1 MQTQNRTNR
10 HRLESS
16 AHVLHPNLNSSN
28 IDGGSV
34 LPAVLISICGPT
46 ASGKTGLAIA
56 LAQRLPSVILSADSR
71 QVYRDFDIGTA
82 KPSVSERSLV
92 PHHLIDLCEPTETLT
107 VAAYQQQAQALI
119 HGIHAAGAAVPLLV
133 GGTGLYIKS
142 VVRGM
147 MIPQVPPQPTLRT
160 QLATLDQPWR
170 YQLLCQVDAAAGDRI
185 HPNDQVRTLRAL
197 EVFYVTGIPISHQ
210 QGEHTPTY
218 PILQIGLDC
227 IEPNRP
233 GPDRIEPGREL
244 NVGLGSSSLGSLSHD
259 GKPELDPLTERIQT
273 RTEQMIALG
282 FVEEVRQLC
291 QRYGDDLPLLNTLGY
306 REMRDHLHG
315 QCSLSEAIAQTVLH
329 TRQFAKRQRTWFRA
343 DPAIRWF
350 NASNPDVV
358 DQVWAVVQVFLQQ
371 QISLGR

>member
-1 MQTQNRTNR
+1 
-10 HRLESS
+10 
-16 AHVLHPNLNSSN
+16 
-28 IDGGSV
+28 
-34 LPAVLISICGPT
+34 
-46 ASGKTGLAIA
+46 LAIA
-56 LAQRLPSVILSADSR
+56 LAQRLPCIILSADSR

-82 KPSVSERSLV
+82 KPSGLERSLV

-119 HGIHAAGAAVPLLV
+119 HAIHAAGTAVPLLV

-147 MIPQVPPQPTLRT
+147 VIPQVPPQPTLRA

-197 EVFYVTGIPISHQ
+197 EVFYISGIPMSQQ
-210 QGEHTPTY
+210 QGEHPPTY

-227 IEPNRP
+227 LE
-233 GPDRIEPGREL
+233 PDRIEPNGEL
-244 NVGLGSSSLGSLSHD
+244 DVGWDSSGLGSQDRD
-259 GKPELDPLTERIQT
+259 GKPELDPLTQRIQI

-282 FVEEVRQLC
+282 FVDEVRQLC

-306 REMRDHLHG
+306 REMRDHLQG
-315 QCSLSEAIAQTVLH
+315 RCSLAEAIAQTVLH

-350 NASNPDVV
+350 NASDPGVV